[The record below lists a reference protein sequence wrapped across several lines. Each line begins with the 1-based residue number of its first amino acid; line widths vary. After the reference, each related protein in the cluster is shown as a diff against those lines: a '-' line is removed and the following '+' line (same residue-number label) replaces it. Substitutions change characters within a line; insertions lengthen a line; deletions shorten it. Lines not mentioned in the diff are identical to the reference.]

1 MSVPIDTL
9 WRSFFYGPNS
19 HTLCHVIAEL
29 NDQLMHICQT
39 YCLLTNSDRDESY
52 LNRIDEMDLSILLK
66 VPSYRFETV
75 FKNSR
80 DRNIGLTFS
89 QAIFR
94 YYQDSRKLSK
104 LEIDELKKAINEAR
118 QYEMLA
124 TILLNGRNS
133 NAHTHFEVNDIGNA
147 LIIGGAILRIFEIFE
162 LNSISDLEK
171 GGLIEVA
178 EKIIV
183 EARLGDEIE
192 TTQNEFETET
202 TDDELQ
208 QTQHL
213 EEDDSAENIEEI
225 FIDEDTVDLYTVK
238 NTEERRRQMLLRLR
252 TLILDANFERSTS
265 IISRSSVREIMSLGI
280 TQADDLKRV
289 FSIQQL
295 KERDLKSVDEQID
308 LIKKSFEMAMK

>member
-75 FKNSR
+75 FKDSR

-104 LEIDELKKAINEAR
+104 SYTWHKSSEILFN
-118 QYEMLA
+118 
-124 TILLNGRNS
+124 T
-133 NAHTHFEVNDIGNA
+133 
-147 LIIGGAILRIFEIFE
+147 
-162 LNSISDLEK
+162 
-171 GGLIEVA
+171 
-178 EKIIV
+178 
-183 EARLGDEIE
+183 
-192 TTQNEFETET
+192 
-202 TDDELQ
+202 
-208 QTQHL
+208 
-213 EEDDSAENIEEI
+213 IEELHV
-225 FIDEDTVDLYTVK
+225 E
-238 NTEERRRQMLLRLR
+238 N
-252 TLILDANFERSTS
+252 
-265 IISRSSVREIMSLGI
+265 
-280 TQADDLKRV
+280 
-289 FSIQQL
+289 
-295 KERDLKSVDEQID
+295 
-308 LIKKSFEMAMK
+308 